1 MSRVVILAFALL
13 IGTAAVAHAQA
24 PTPDSENGRYTFK
37 QMGEE
42 MMRLDGRTGQV
53 SLCSKRSAG
62 WACLLVPDE
71 RSALETEIV
80 RLQAEN
86 AAIKKELISRG
97 IALPT
102 GVHAPQRTEPKAD
115 ELVIKLPSD
124 ADLDKV
130 MGFMEK
136 VWRRLSD
143 MVQLQKDK
151 KN

>member
-1 MSRVVILAFALL
+1 MSRVVILALALL
-13 IGTAAVAHAQA
+13 FGAAAVASAQTL
-24 PTPDSENGRYTFK
+24 TPDSENGRYTFK

-71 RSALETEIV
+71 RSAMETEIV

-102 GVHAPQRTEPKAD
+102 GVHAPQRAEPKAD

-130 MGFMEK
+130 MGFMERI
-136 VWRRLSD
+136 WRRLSD
-143 MVQLQKDK
+143 MVQMQKDK